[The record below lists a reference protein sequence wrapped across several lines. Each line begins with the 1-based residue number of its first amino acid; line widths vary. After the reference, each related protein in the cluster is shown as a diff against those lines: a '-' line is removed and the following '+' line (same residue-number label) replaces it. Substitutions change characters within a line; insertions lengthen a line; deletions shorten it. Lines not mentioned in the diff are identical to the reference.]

1 MAHVVLFHHAQGL
14 TPGVRE
20 LADEMRASGH
30 TVHTPD
36 SFDGRTFDTL
46 DEGIQYA
53 REVGFATVLERAV
66 QAAQQLPA
74 DAVYV
79 GISLGVMPAQQLTQ
93 TRPGARGAVFLESC
107 LPVSEFGQWP
117 DGVPVQVH
125 GMDADPFFAGEG
137 DIDSARA
144 LVEEVEDAELFVYPG
159 DRHLFTDP
167 SLSSHDP
174 DASALVRKRV
184 QDFLARLDG

>member
-1 MAHVVLFHHAQGL
+1 MAEVVLFHHAQGL

-20 LADEMRASGH
+20 LADQMRAAGH

-46 DEGIQYA
+46 DEGIEYA
-53 REVGFATVLERAV
+53 REVGFATVLDRAV
-66 QAAQQLPA
+66 QAAQELPA

-107 LPVSEFGQWP
+107 APVSEFGGWP

-125 GMDADPFFAGEG
+125 GMDADPFFSGEG
-137 DIDSARA
+137 DIEAARA
-144 LVEEVEDAELFVYPG
+144 LVEEADDAELFVYPG
-159 DRHLFTDP
+159 DGHLFTDP
-167 SLSSHDP
+167 SLVS
-174 DASALVRKRV
+174 R
-184 QDFLARLDG
+184 